1 MQQGGQ
7 QRDVFHDD
15 VFHAGECAAQ
25 QRSGVRERLAEMGPR
40 VIRDYMP
47 EQHREFFTLLPW
59 LPVGSVDRYGQPW
72 ASVLTGKP
80 GFATSPDAQHLNIRA
95 HPLAN
100 DPLSENLRAG
110 TSVGVLGLQPH
121 TRRRNRMNGVIEHR
135 GEDCVSVRVQQSF
148 GNCPKYIQAR
158 EATFTD
164 ISIFPSN
171 AERITQLDAAA
182 KKLIAEADTFFIAT
196 THPAAADNSGAAEGV
211 DISHRGGRPGF
222 IHVTDDSL
230 TVPDYSGNFF
240 FNTIGNLL
248 LEPRAGLLFID
259 FESNDVLQLAVQVE
273 LIWDAAALTAFAGAQ
288 RLLRMHV
295 TGAIRHHRALP
306 LVWGK
311 VELSPF
317 LPAAP

>member
-1 MQQGGQ
+1 M
-7 QRDVFHDD
+7 QRDTRQDKP
-15 VFHAGECAAQ
+15 FHADAFHQGEQVAQ
-25 QRSGVRERLAEMGPR
+25 QHAGVRERLAELGPR
-40 VIRDYMP
+40 VIRDRMP
-47 EQHREFFTLLPW
+47 EQHRDFFTLLPW
-59 LPVGSVDRYGQPW
+59 LLVGSVDRYGQPW

-80 GFATSPDAQHLNIRA
+80 GFAMSPDALHLNIHA
-95 HPLAN
+95 QPAAT
-100 DPLSENLRAG
+100 DPLQENLHAG
-110 TSVGVLGLQPH
+110 ASVGVLGLQPL

-135 GEDCVSVRVQQSF
+135 GEDGVSVRVQQSF

-158 EATFTD
+158 EAIFTGVSTPPID
-164 ISIFPSN
+164 

-196 THPAAADNSGAAEGV
+196 AHPAAADNSDAAQGV

-259 FESNDVLQLAVQVE
+259 FENNDVLQLAVQVE
-273 LIWDAAALTAFAGAQ
+273 VIWDAATLTAFAGAQ

-295 TGAIRHHRALP
+295 TDVIRHHRALP
-306 LVWGK
+306 LAWGE